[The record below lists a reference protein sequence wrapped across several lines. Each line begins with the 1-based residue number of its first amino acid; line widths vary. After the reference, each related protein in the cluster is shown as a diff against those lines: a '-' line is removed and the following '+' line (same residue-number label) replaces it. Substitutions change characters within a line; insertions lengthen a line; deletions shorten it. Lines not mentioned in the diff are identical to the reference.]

1 MGSIFK
7 VGAVLGVSLAAAAG
21 IAFSAARDHQPGA
34 IDASSHREAPAISL
48 DPSVD
53 NTDFYMWVAP
63 DASDAVTLVMNVWPF
78 SNPSGGPNFYL
89 FNPDATYSFNIDN
102 NGDAKAD
109 LVYEFTFRTDIRD
122 GNTFLYN
129 TGPVT
134 SLDDPDLNI
143 RQFMNVDRVDVRT
156 GVRSRITSDWPVAPS
171 YVGRK
176 SMPNYQALVDDAIF
190 EIPGTGKFFA
200 GQRDDPFFVDLA
212 VFDLLSI
219 RPGPPG
225 NAGGGADSL
234 ARYSVNSIIMQ
245 MSKSDLLGDSP
256 IIGAWTTVSRG
267 GKQVSRLGQ
276 PLVNEVVLP
285 LSIKDAFNS
294 IPPSMDAQVPAA
306 VAAVTDPTVAKLLK
320 AIYNVDSPP
329 APRNDLVTIFLQG
342 IPMLNQPANVT
353 PSEMLRLN
361 TSIPPTNNPNRLG
374 VLGGDNAGFP
384 NGRRPIDDVTDV
396 ALRAVAGATPLTPE
410 FNRPPNN
417 QLGDGVDANDKPFLT
432 AFPYIATP
440 EPGDDTYGVRPAR

>member
-1 MGSIFK
+1 MGSLLK
-7 VGAVLGVSLAAAAG
+7 AGAVLGVALAAAAG
-21 IAFSAARDHQPGA
+21 IAFSAARDNEPRVL
-34 IDASSHREAPAISL
+34 DASSHREAPAISL

-63 DASDAVTLVMNVWPF
+63 DATDSVTFVMNVWPF

-89 FNPDATYSFNIDN
+89 FNTDATYKFHIDN
-102 NGDAKAD
+102 DGDAEAEI
-109 LVYEFTFRTDIRD
+109 VYEFRFRTDIRN
-122 GNTFLYN
+122 GSTFLYN

-143 RQFMNVDRVDVRT
+143 RQFMTVDRVDTRQGT
-156 GVRSRITSDWPVAPS
+156 RSQILDNWPVVPS
-171 YVGRK
+171 YVGTT
-176 SMPNYQALVDDAIF
+176 SMPNYEALVQQGIGDVR
-190 EIPGTGKFFA
+190 GLGKFFA

-212 VFDLLSI
+212 LFDLLSI
-219 RPGPPG
+219 RQPPG
-225 NAGGGADSL
+225 NNSAGFDTL

-245 MSKSDLLGDSP
+245 VPKTDLLGDSP
-256 IIGAWTTVSRG
+256 IIGAWTTVERG

-276 PLVNEVVLP
+276 PLVNEVVIP
-285 LSIKDAFNS
+285 LAIKDAFNS
-294 IPPSMDAQVPAA
+294 IPPSMDRNVPAA
-306 VAAVTDPTVAKLLK
+306 VEAVTDPIVPKLLK
-320 AIYNVDSPP
+320 AIYNIDSPP

-342 IPMLNQPANVT
+342 IPMLNQPPNVV
-353 PSEMLRLN
+353 PAEMLRLN
-361 TSIPPTNNPNRLG
+361 TSISPSAKPNPMG

-384 NGRRPIDDVTDV
+384 NGRRPIDDVTDI
-396 ALRAVAGATPLTPE
+396 ALQAVAGATPFTPA

-417 QLGDGVDANDKPFLT
+417 QLGDGVNANDKPFLS

>member
-7 VGAVLGVSLAAAAG
+7 ASAVLGVTLAAAAG
-21 IAFSAARDHQPGA
+21 IAFSAARDHEPIA
-34 IDASSHREAPAISL
+34 LDASSHREAPAISV

-63 DASDAVTLVMNVWPF
+63 DASDSVTLVMNVWPF

-89 FNPDATYSFNIDN
+89 FNTDAAYRFNIDN
-102 NGDAKAD
+102 NGDAEAD
-109 LVYEFTFRTDIRD
+109 LVYEFTFRTEIRD
-122 GNTFLYN
+122 GDTFLYN

-143 RQFMNVDRVDVRT
+143 RQYMNADRIDMRT
-156 GVRSRITSDWPVAPS
+156 NVRSRITSDWPVAPS
-171 YVGRK
+171 YVGTK
-176 SMPNYQALVDDAIF
+176 SMPDYQALVDDAIF

-245 MSKSDLLGDSP
+245 MTKSDLLGDSP
-256 IIGAWTTVSRG
+256 IIGAWTTVERG
-267 GKQVSRLGQ
+267 GKQISRLGQ
-276 PLVNEVVLP
+276 PLVNEVVIP

-306 VAAVTDPTVAKLLK
+306 VAAVTDPIVAKLLK
-320 AIYNVDSPP
+320 GIYNVDSPP
-329 APRNDLVTIFLQG
+329 APRTDLVTIFLQG

-361 TSIPPTNNPNRLG
+361 TSIPPTNNPNRMG

-384 NGRRPIDDVTDV
+384 NGRRPIDDVTDA

-440 EPGDDTYGVRPAR
+440 EPGDDTYGVRPAP